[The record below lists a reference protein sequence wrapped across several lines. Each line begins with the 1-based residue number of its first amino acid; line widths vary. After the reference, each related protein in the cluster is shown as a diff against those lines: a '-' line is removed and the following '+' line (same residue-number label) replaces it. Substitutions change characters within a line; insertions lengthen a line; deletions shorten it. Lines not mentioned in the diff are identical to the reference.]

1 MLRETLVF
9 LSKSKTAKGIVTHA
23 PFAKSAAHRFV
34 AGETLEE
41 GIAAAQKLNEQ
52 GMLVA
57 LDYVGESVSNKEQA
71 RAAAD
76 VMIRVVD
83 QIAAKQLKATT
94 SIKLTQLG
102 QDIDEAF
109 LKENVLRLVD
119 RAAAANVFVRFDME
133 SSAYVQ
139 RTLDFFRSLWDEG
152 HHNIGIV
159 LQSYFFRSEADVRM
173 ANELG
178 VRVRLCK
185 GAYVEPPDLAYQDKA
200 DVDKNF
206 VHLSKLLLE
215 GGTYPAIATHDPKM
229 IQAAKEFANEKGIGK
244 ERYEFQMLYGVRR
257 DLQEN
262 LVKNGYNV
270 RVYVPFGEAWYPYF
284 MRRMAERPANFF
296 FIVNNVVKESPIGG
310 LFGHHHNGRG

>member
-1 MLRETLVF
+1 MLRQTLVF
-9 LSKSKTAKGIVTHA
+9 LSKSKAAKGIVTHA
-23 PFAKSAAHRFV
+23 PFARTAARRFV
-34 AGETLEE
+34 AGETLDE
-41 GIAAAQKLNEQ
+41 GIAVARKLNEQ
-52 GMLVA
+52 GLLVA
-57 LDYVGESVSNKEQA
+57 LDYVGESVRNKEEA

-76 VMIRVVD
+76 VMIRAVD
-83 QIAAKQLKATT
+83 RIAAEKLKATT
-94 SIKLTQLG
+94 SIKLTQFG
-102 QDIDEAF
+102 QDIDESF
-109 LKENVLRLVD
+109 LRENVLRLVE
-119 RAAAANVFVRFDME
+119 RAAAADVFVRFDME

-159 LQSYFFRSEADVRM
+159 LQSYFFRSEADVQM

-185 GAYVEPPDLAYQDKA
+185 GAYVEPPDLAYQDKP

-310 LFGHHHNGRG
+310 LFGHHHTGRG